1 MALDRERLREVFTKI
16 GALLS
21 QPTTLCLIGSA
32 PSIFAGQPERLTGD
46 IDVWRPMSRLDEN
59 ALEQACRGAGLLF
72 DPKGEVS
79 EHDIYLQIINP
90 GVVSFPKQFEP
101 ELLAQ
106 FGNLT
111 LVMPPPSLIAAA
123 KLQRGSKS
131 DIDDIVWWLKERAI
145 GLDEI
150 DGAIASL
157 PKKAS
162 REMASENMVLVR
174 LISGATK

>member
-1 MALDRERLREVFTKI
+1 
-16 GALLS
+16 
-21 QPTTLCLIGSA
+21 
-32 PSIFAGQPERLTGD
+32 
-46 IDVWRPMSRLDEN
+46 MSRLDES
-59 ALEQACRGAGLLF
+59 ALEQACRGAGVLF
-72 DPKGEVS
+72 DPKAEVD

-90 GVVSFPKQFEP
+90 GVVSFPKEFEP
-101 ELLAQ
+101 EILAQ

-123 KLQRGSKS
+123 KLQRGSRS

-150 DGAIASL
+150 DSAIASL

-162 REMASENMVLVR
+162 RDMAIENMLLVR
-174 LISGATK
+174 LISGAAK